1 MGEENHDR
9 QERRARVVYIGAKD
23 RFLAAL
29 AAFDDSGTP
38 MDPGPD
44 QPYPWTDE
52 QWVTVLALLAART
65 WPTPG
70 ARGTGCGGSGGDGS
84 CQCGA
89 KISSMSP
96 PVLVNVFVA
105 PAVNETPPSE

>member
-9 QERRARVVYIGAKD
+9 QLRRARARYVGAKD

-44 QPYPWTDE
+44 VKPYPWTGE
-52 QWVTVLALLAART
+52 QWATVLALLAATEELADARRT
-65 WPTPG
+65 WDG
-70 ARGTGCGGSGGDGS
+70 MRREWRGR
-84 CQCGA
+84 
-89 KISSMSP
+89 
-96 PVLVNVFVA
+96 
-105 PAVNETPPSE
+105 

>member
-9 QERRARVVYIGAKD
+9 QLRRARARYVGAKD

-44 QPYPWTDE
+44 LEPYPWTGE
-52 QWVTVLALLAART
+52 QRTTSRISFGAA
-65 WPTPG
+65 
-70 ARGTGCGGSGGDGS
+70 GDGRRPAHV
-84 CQCGA
+84 GRDA
-89 KISSMSP
+89 AG
-96 PVLVNVFVA
+96 VAGTLVAFSGHA
-105 PAVNETPPSE
+105 DRP